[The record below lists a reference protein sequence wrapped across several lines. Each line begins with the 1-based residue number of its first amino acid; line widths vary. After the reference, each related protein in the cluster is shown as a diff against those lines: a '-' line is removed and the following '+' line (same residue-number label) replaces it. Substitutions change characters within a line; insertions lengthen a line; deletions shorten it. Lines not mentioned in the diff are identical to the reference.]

1 MTPAAAEPETHLTI
15 ALEHGLSAEEWER
28 ILKTLGRK
36 PTMTELGI
44 FSAMWN
50 EHCSYKSSRVH
61 LKKFPTE
68 GPRVLQGPGE
78 NAGVVD
84 IGGGLAV
91 AFKMESHNHPSFI
104 EPYQG
109 AATGVG
115 GILRDI
121 FTMGARPIA
130 LLDSLRFGARDH
142 ERTPYLVNGVVSGIA
157 GYGNCMGVPTVGGE
171 TYFHPCY
178 NGNILVNV
186 MCVGIMKADNI
197 FLGEAAGVGNPVI
210 HVGAPTGRD
219 GIHGASMASAG
230 FDESASEKRPT
241 VQVGDPF
248 REKLLLEACLE
259 LMDRGAVVGIQDM
272 GAAGLTSSGVEM
284 AGRAGTGL
292 VLRLDDAP
300 AREEGMT
307 PYEFMLSE
315 SQERMLL
322 VAERGHEA
330 EVREIF
336 ERWDLPMAVVGEV
349 TDDGRLRVEA
359 GGRSYAYLPI
369 GLLTDEAP
377 VYEREM
383 KSERELPATDPLE
396 TLRDEI
402 DLGASLLTLMAHP
415 NLGRKTPIWRQ
426 YDYMVRTNTLA
437 PPGGDAAVLRVK
449 GTDKSLAITTDGNAR
464 YCMLDP
470 HAGGML
476 AVAEAARNLS
486 CTGAT
491 PLAMTN
497 CLNFG
502 NPERPAVMAQFS
514 AAIEGMS
521 EACRA
526 LGVPVVSGNVSFYN
540 ETHGVDIYPTPIV
553 GMVGL
558 LEDSENH
565 TGSGFRREGDVVALL
580 YPAGEAP
587 MPEGGAH
594 EYVWTL
600 SGREGGSPP
609 AISFEAEAAVQD
621 LCRSAI
627 ASGLLN
633 SAHDLSEGGLGV
645 ALAES
650 ALASPEGALGA
661 DIRIP
666 GEGGRIDAL
675 FFGEPASRI
684 LVSAPP
690 GSFEHLREMAESLEV
705 GCLEI
710 GRTTEGGL
718 RVEAPGGDP
727 VMELDMDHLM
737 SAWNGALGEIL

>member
-1 MTPAAAEPETHLTI
+1 MRQAAAEPETHLTT

-28 ILKTLGRK
+28 ILKALGRK

-61 LKKFPTE
+61 LKKFPTG

-130 LLDSLRFGARDH
+130 ILDSLHFGAPDH
-142 ERTPYLVNGVVSGIA
+142 VRTPFLVNGVVSGIA

-186 MCVGIMKADNI
+186 MCAGILKADNI
-197 FLGEAAGVGNPVI
+197 FLGAAAGVGNPVI
-210 HVGAPTGRD
+210 YVGAPTGRD

-259 LMDRGAVVGIQDM
+259 LMDQGAVVGIQDM
-272 GAAGLTSSGVEM
+272 GAAGLTSSAVEM

-292 VLRLDDAP
+292 ILRLDEIP
-300 AREEGMT
+300 SREEGMT

-349 TDDGRLRVEA
+349 TDDGRLRVET
-359 GGRSYAYLPI
+359 GGRSYADLPI

-383 KSERELPATDPLE
+383 KAERELPATDPIE

-402 DLGASLLTLMAHP
+402 DLRESLLTLMGHP
-415 NLGRKTPIWRQ
+415 NLGGKTPIWRQ

-437 PPGGDAAVLRVK
+437 PPGGDAALLRIK
-449 GTDKSLAITTDGNAR
+449 GTNKSLAITTDGNAR

-502 NPERPAVMAQFS
+502 NPESPAVMAQFS

-521 EACRA
+521 EACRT

-540 ETHGVDIYPTPIV
+540 ETHGMDIYPTPII

-558 LEDSENH
+558 LDDSENH
-565 TGSGFRREGDVVALL
+565 AGTGFRREGDVVALL

-587 MPEGGAH
+587 LPEGGAH
-594 EYVWTL
+594 EYVWTI
-600 SGREGGSPP
+600 SGREGGEPP
-609 AISFEAEAAVQD
+609 AISLEAEAAVQG
-621 LCRSAI
+621 LCRRAI

-650 ALASPEGALGA
+650 ALASPAGALGA

-666 GEGGRIDAL
+666 EGTGRLDAL
-675 FFGEPASRI
+675 FFGETASRI
-684 LVSAPP
+684 LVSASP
-690 GSFEHLREMAESLEV
+690 GSFEHLREMAESLDV
-705 GCLEI
+705 DCLQI
-710 GRTTEGGL
+710 GRTAEGGL
-718 RVEAPGGDP
+718 RVESPGGDL
-727 VMELDMDHLM
+727 VMELNMDHLM
-737 SAWNGALGEIL
+737 AAWSGALGEIL